1 MGKISNIRYKAIAP
15 QALILP
21 PVKTP
26 QGASAGICGDGVLY
40 LVFFALPTGLESLR
54 EQGAQHTH
62 DYPEHTGSQQDEHE
76 QEHQHK
82 SGRNEKLNHSYYLV
96 VFVDAGAGIEP
107 AAPDNETGM
116 LPLHHPAGFKEC

>member
-21 PVKTP
+21 PVKIP
-26 QGASAGICGDGVLY
+26 QGALEGICGDGVLY
-40 LVFFALPTGLESLR
+40 LVLFALPTGLESLR

-82 SGRNEKLNHSYYLV
+82 SGRNEKFYHRCYLV